1 MSQWPFADLRM
12 FGYRVIYADPA
23 WNYENWAP
31 TGMRKNAAS
40 HYDCMSIE
48 QLASLPVG
56 HLAHPDGCAL
66 FCWVTMPLLE
76 QAFAVLQRWGFRYST
91 VAFTW
96 AKRTR
101 LDTGWHMGL
110 GYTTRANA
118 ELCVLAVQ
126 GNIGL
131 PKVRD
136 VRSLIV
142 EPIRE
147 HSRKPDRV
155 RSDIERMFDG
165 PYVELFA
172 RSRRQG
178 WTAWGNEGDKFPEAA
193 E

>member
-1 MSQWPFADLRM
+1 MSSWPFADLRM
-12 FGYRVIYADPA
+12 FGYRVILADPP
-23 WNYENWAP
+23 WRFENWSES
-31 TGMRKNAAS
+31 GERKSASS
-40 HYDCMSIE
+40 HYSCLTKE
-48 QLASLPVG
+48 ELRRLPVG
-56 HLAHPDGCAL
+56 HLAADDCAL
-66 FCWVTMPLLE
+66 FCWATFPVLE
-76 QAFAVLQRWGFRYST
+76 QALDLIRAWGFRYST

-96 AKRTR
+96 AKRTQ

-118 ELCVLAVQ
+118 EICILATN
-126 GNIGL
+126 GRLGL
-131 PKVRD
+131 PKRRD

-155 RSDIERMFDG
+155 RSDIEALFDG

-172 RSRRQG
+172 RSRRPG
-178 WTAWGNEGDKFPEAA
+178 WDAWGNETEKFGEAA